1 MFDSLS
7 DKLEGVFRKIR
18 GTGKLT
24 EANIEEA
31 LRDVRMALLEADV
44 HFQVAKSF
52 LEKVRER
59 AIGQDVLQSL
69 SPDQQLIKIV
79 HGELV
84 DLMGGAA
91 GKLDLSGDGIATI
104 MLVGLQGSGKTT
116 TSAKL
121 ATHLIK
127 TRQARPFLV
136 PLDLSRPAAI
146 QQLKTLAGQVGSP
159 AGVYDTPEEGGVPAE
174 IAKAAMAEA
183 KTGGFDT
190 VLFDTAGRLAIDEE
204 LMGELRAVREAVQPR
219 QTLLVADAMTGQD
232 AVSVATGFRDG
243 IGLDGVVLSKMEG
256 DARGGAALSIH
267 HVTER
272 PILFVG
278 MGEKL
283 DTLEVFHPDRVAS
296 RILGMGDVMSLI
308 EKAEAAYDEK
318 QALELQRKLK
328 KDEFTLE
335 DFRDQLR
342 AVKKMGSIGDLLK
355 MIPGMKKLA
364 KGGELEGAQGELT
377 KIEAIIDSMT
387 NQERHNHLILN
398 GSRRKRIAKGSGTS
412 VSEVNKFL
420 KQYVQARKMMK
431 KLSGGA
437 GRAML
442 AQLQGGR

>member
-24 EANIEEA
+24 EANVEDA

-44 HFQVAKSF
+44 HFQVTKAF
-52 LEKVRER
+52 LEKVREQ
-59 AIGQDVLQSL
+59 AVGQDVLRSL

-84 DLMGGAA
+84 ELMGGAA
-91 GKLDLSGDGIATI
+91 GKLDLSGDPPATI

-121 ATHLIK
+121 AHHLI
-127 TRQARPFLV
+127 QARSARPLLV

-146 QQLKTLAGQVGSP
+146 QQLKTLGAQVGGP
-159 AGVYDTPEEGGVPAE
+159 AVVFDTPEEGGVPAK
-174 IAKAAMAEA
+174 IAETALAQA
-183 KTGGFDT
+183 KRDNHDV
-190 VLFDTAGRLAIDEE
+190 VLFDTAGRLAIDED
-204 LMGELRAVREAVQPR
+204 LMAELRTVRDTVKPR

-296 RILGMGDVMSLI
+296 RILGMGDVLSLI
-308 EKAEAAYDEK
+308 EKAEAAYDQEK
-318 QALELQRKLK
+318 ALELQRKLK

-364 KGGELEGAQGELT
+364 KGGELDGAQGELT

-412 VSEVNKFL
+412 VSDVNKFL
-420 KQYVQARKMMK
+420 KQYTQARKMMK

-437 GRAML
+437 GRQLL